1 MKVKKSAKILVAIA
15 AGASLIAT
23 LIKDNKDKNQ

>member
-1 MKVKKSAKILVAIA
+1 MKIKKSAKILVAIA

-23 LIKDNKDKNQ
+23 LIKDKNEKK

>member
-1 MKVKKSAKILVAIA
+1 MKIKKGAKIMVAIA

-23 LIKDNKDKNQ
+23 LINDNKNKNK